1 MKKAIAI
8 GGTTLMLSGAISVP
22 QNINAETRERVDII
36 VRAAEYPNK
45 PGKRL
50 DNISEDFNIGVPLR
64 YENGKYSIQEH
75 DLNEKVSLA
84 LVEYLKEKGVNVVF
98 QDTENK
104 SQDLNAAGR
113 IAKTKNSKIYL
124 SIHHNS
130 YASDST
136 GYFFMTNG
144 DAESMQYAKR
154 LSNAMSD
161 NPMLI
166 RQMENRINDGYIG
179 EMNQKPAKI
188 NILAELGFALSNPDE
203 ARKCASIEQVD
214 YIAKSLGDEIVKILN
229 EIK

>member
-8 GGTTLMLSGAISVP
+8 GGTTLMLSGMISVP
-22 QNINAETRERVDII
+22 QNINAETKESIDII
-36 VRAAEYPNK
+36 IRAAEYPNK

-50 DNISEDFNIGVPLR
+50 DNVNEDFNIGVPLR
-64 YENGKYSIQEH
+64 YENGRYCIQEY
-75 DLNEKVSLA
+75 DLNKKVSLA
-84 LVEYLKEKGVNVVF
+84 LVEYLKEKNVNVVF

-113 IAKTKNSKIYL
+113 LAKTKNSKIYL

-144 DAESMQYAKR
+144 DTESSQYAKR
-154 LSNAMSD
+154 LSNAMSN

-166 RQMENRINDGYIG
+166 PQRDNQINSGYIG
-179 EMNQKPAKI
+179 ELNQKPARI

-203 ARKCASIEQVD
+203 AKKCASIEQVD
-214 YIAKSLGDEIVKILN
+214 YIAKSLGDEIIKILN
-229 EIK
+229 ELR